1 MFSRL
6 RRKNREHLSAI
17 SSHFIAT
24 FSGFLTDVKDALFH
38 RVEVDEAK
46 GFSVES
52 LKDNVSLKC
61 TCRACYDNFQSAG
74 SLSRYCR
81 QGFVSYG
88 DGNHCMRS
96 PVDVI
101 KDFIEDISK
110 GIKDCKENGFYEEGY
125 DEKFKKNLQ
134 EKMASFEKYKQNK
147 IKNQKKSKGGKKKR
161 KKVESASESEYSDS
175 DSSVSADGGNES
187 GTESI

>member
-1 MFSRL
+1 MFYRL
-6 RRKNREHLSAI
+6 KRKKREHLSAI

-46 GFSVES
+46 GVDVES
-52 LKDNVSLKC
+52 LNHNVSLKC

-81 QGFVSYG
+81 QGFVAYG
-88 DGNHCMRS
+88 DGNRYILS
-96 PVDVI
+96 PVDVM

-125 DEKFKKNLQ
+125 DERFNIFLQ

-147 IKNQKKSKGGKKKR
+147 IKKQKKSKGGKKKR
-161 KKVESASESEYSDS
+161 KKVESASQSEYSDS

-187 GTESI
+187 GTESV